1 MCIEEKDPI
10 LLHGIG
16 PGDRKLTVNS
26 PKAFSRSMYG
36 LQTMDNLFMVLF
48 FCCWCVCDV
57 SQTSKSHSNTFKDS
71 FINSYL
77 DVFIFLFMRG
87 VLNKIG

>member
-48 FCCWCVCDV
+48 FVCVMPLE
-57 SQTSKSHSNTFKDS
+57 TSKSHSNTFKDTFIKS
-71 FINSYL
+71 FW
-77 DVFIFLFMRG
+77 DVISL
-87 VLNKIG
+87 